1 MLTGILVFLTDHAHT
16 KEPCAEGESG
26 VVSLCFVH
34 LTSALFQRLRG
45 YAEGEVDIRLYTPGM
60 KRGIEHAIFQRA
72 AIEYGV

>member
-45 YAEGEVDIRLYTPGM
+45 YAESEMDIRLDSTSVE
-60 KRGIEHAIFQRA
+60 RGIEHAVFERA
-72 AIEYGV
+72 TVKYGV